1 MSTAEQVAD
10 TVREEIERF
19 VGRRLGPYLSYNPV
33 SRDRIWQWCSALS
46 DHNPLYLPGGDVPAV
61 APPAMMQAWT
71 MRDSHFRYAPGS
83 ATEEPFEVLAVLK
96 ELGFG
101 GNVAVS
107 YDITFHRY
115 IGEGDRVH
123 SYSTIVSITER
134 KKTALGEG
142 YFVIERAEY
151 LDQTDTLFA
160 EATIS
165 YFAYRPAERDGAAEA
180 APGGA
185 RQTPAASEDGQL
197 TCNAGGVPAWTAGG
211 ALPPLPIPVSATLI
225 VAGAVASQDF
235 TEVHHD
241 HAAALAAGMPDI
253 FMNILTTCGLC
264 ARYLT
269 DWAGPEARL
278 EALSFR
284 LFAPNTPGDVL
295 RFTGEVQETAEA
307 DGGNRA
313 TVEFQGANSLG
324 LHVAGRAT
332 LRAEV

>member
-1 MSTAEQVAD
+1 MSAAEPDTDEVREQV
-10 TVREEIERF
+10 ERF
-19 VGRRLGPYLSYNPV
+19 VGRRLGPYLSYNAV
-33 SRDRIWQWCSALS
+33 SRVQVWQWCSALG
-46 DHNPLYLPGGDVPAV
+46 DRNPLYLPEGGAPAV

-83 ATEEPFEVLAVLK
+83 ATEEPFEVLKVLE

-107 YDITFHRY
+107 YDINFHRY

-123 SYSTIVSITER
+123 SYSTIVSITQR

-142 YFVIERAEY
+142 YFVVERAEY
-151 LDQTDTLFA
+151 LDQTDTPFA

-165 YFAYRPAERDGAAEA
+165 YFAYRPAEPGDGEVPAPPAGQAA
-180 APGGA
+180 
-185 RQTPAASEDGQL
+185 PAASEEGQL
-197 TCNAGGVPAWTAGG
+197 NCNTGAVPAWAGG
-211 ALPPLPIPVSATLI
+211 DQLPPLPIPISATLI

-241 HAAALAAGMPDI
+241 HAAALEAGMPDI

-278 EALSFR
+278 EALNFR
-284 LFAPNTPGDVL
+284 LFAPNTPGEVM
-295 RFTGEVQETAEA
+295 RFTGEVLETAAA
-307 DGGNRA
+307 DGTGRA

-332 LRAEV
+332 LRAAD